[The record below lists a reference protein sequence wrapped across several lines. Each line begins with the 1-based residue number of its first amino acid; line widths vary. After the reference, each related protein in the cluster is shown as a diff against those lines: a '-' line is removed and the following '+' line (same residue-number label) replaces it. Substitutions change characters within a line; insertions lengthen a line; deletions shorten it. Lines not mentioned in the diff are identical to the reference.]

1 MADGEIL
8 IGLSIFNHHTLIQ
21 KKKGGHVAWVR
32 MEPLLSFPNPIGL
45 LKDAPHPNAGKL
57 LIEFI
62 LSEKGQKILRDSD
75 HVPSSD
81 LVDAPDPE
89 VKHGFTVNF
98 LSPVRLA
105 QEQDGWKKIVDELF
119 H

>member
-1 MADGEIL
+1 MRPTQCGKAADR
-8 IGLSIFNHHTLIQ
+8 
-21 KKKGGHVAWVR
+21 V
-32 MEPLLSFPNPIGL
+32 
-45 LKDAPHPNAGKL
+45 HPFG
-57 LIEFI
+57 
-62 LSEKGQKILRDSD
+62 KGQKILRDSD

-81 LVDAPDPE
+81 LVDAPDPQ
-89 VKHGFTVNF
+89 VKHGFAVNF